1 MSVNTKGREKFITL
15 LPPQFLGSNF
25 YYIIYDIATN
35 FHALASQSN
44 YLSISHDQTQRRI
57 GMLQNKMVEFF

>member
-44 YLSISHDQTQRRI
+44 YLSISHD
-57 GMLQNKMVEFF
+57 